1 MRVQLI
7 AQPQTSL
14 HTLGHFFNLSI
25 RVRVHLWGEAAGMEV
40 GSTADP
46 GLGEQITPSG
56 MVCWEEWC
64 AMLQTWIWKK
74 W

>member
-7 AQPQTSL
+7 AQPQISL

-25 RVRVHLWGEAAGMEV
+25 RVRVHPWGEAAGMEV

-46 GLGEQITPSG
+46 GLG
-56 MVCWEEWC
+56 
-64 AMLQTWIWKK
+64 
-74 W
+74 